1 MRSEVVITRNC
12 EVGIKT
18 SQMTNSRDIEKTNN
32 GNLTQKGY
40 ITGERPY
47 PTVLQAIHLVVL
59 YIFIQALVDFPL
71 AMIDYS
77 RDTEYLYHPLKKILI
92 GVGSVVFILW
102 YGFRKTGNP
111 FSEVFPSRR
120 FSPWLPFLLILF
132 FLGIQQW
139 LNVVNAGMEK
149 VIPPP
154 RWFWEMFGRIFD
166 NDFGFWGAFMK
177 VVVIAPIVEELIF
190 RGVIMHGLMRNYR
203 PAKAIFYSGLL
214 FALFHLNP
222 WQFPATFVL
231 GLLLGWLMIR
241 TRNIYLCIAGHA
253 INNLLV
259 LLAITFQEEISASFL
274 STFSIATVLGI
285 SALLVMGAVAGMV
298 LVTRKQGLAP

>member
-1 MRSEVVITRNC
+1 MKI
-12 EVGIKT
+12 
-18 SQMTNSRDIEKTNN
+18 MNS
-32 GNLTQKGY
+32 GNMADQGMMV
-40 ITGERPY
+40 GERPY

-71 AMIDYS
+71 AMIDYYK
-77 RDTEYLYHPLKKILI
+77 DTEYLYHPVKKVLLGI
-92 GVGSVVFILW
+92 GSVVFILW
-102 YGFRKTGNP
+102 YGFRKTGHP
-111 FSEVFPSRR
+111 IREVFPLRK
-120 FSPWLPFLLILF
+120 FSLWLLPLIFLF

-139 LNVVNAGMEK
+139 LTVINAGVEK
-149 VIPPP
+149 VIPAPL
-154 RWFWEMFGRIFD
+154 WFWELFSKIFD

-203 PAKAIFYSGLL
+203 AGTAIFYSGLL

-231 GLLLGWLMIR
+231 GLLLGWLMLR
-241 TRNIYLCIAGHA
+241 SRNILLCITGHA

-259 LLAITFQEEISASFL
+259 LLTITYQEEIATSFL
-274 STFSIATVLGI
+274 SSLSIAEMLAG
-285 SALLVMGAVAGMV
+285 SAIIAGGALTLMMV
-298 LVTRKQGLAP
+298 LSKKES

>member
-1 MRSEVVITRNC
+1 MEI
-12 EVGIKT
+12 
-18 SQMTNSRDIEKTNN
+18 MNN
-32 GNLTQKGY
+32 GNMAEQGMMVP
-40 ITGERPY
+40 ERPY

-71 AMIDYS
+71 AMIDYYN
-77 RDTEYLYHPLKKILI
+77 DTEYLYHPVKKVLLGI
-92 GVGSVVFILW
+92 GSVLFILW

-111 FSEVFPSRR
+111 LREVFPARR
-120 FSPWLPFLLILF
+120 FSLWLLPLIFLF
-132 FLGIQQW
+132 FIGIQQW
-139 LNVVNAGMEK
+139 LTVINAGVER
-149 VIPPP
+149 VIPAPL
-154 RWFWEMFGRIFD
+154 WFWELFGKVFD
-166 NDFGFWGAFMK
+166 HDFGFWGAFMK

-203 PAKAIFYSGLL
+203 AGTAIFYSGLL

-241 TRNIYLCIAGHA
+241 SRNILLCIAGHA

-259 LLAITFQEEISASFL
+259 LLTITYQKEIAASFL
-274 STFSIATVLGI
+274 SSLSIPEMLAG
-285 SALLVMGAVAGMV
+285 SAILAGGALTLMMV
-298 LVTRKQGLAP
+298 LAKKES